1 MAYLKTVTTLLK
13 IIIALIIFP
22 GSNSCY
28 IHYAVVNSEPFQRF
42 SLPPGNQCWD
52 YCKVLEDCQT
62 LIISLD
68 QLSEC
73 SLHEERLSEL
83 DHHTDV
89 ESLAIILDK
98 RCLFQRT
105 TRDSAQETMKLSQET
120 GLVIQSADTGRCVE
134 VNITGYGGLNR
145 KGPMGYPI
153 PIGLELSM

>member
-73 SLHEERLSEL
+73 LLHEERLSEL

-120 GLVIQSADTGRCVE
+120 GLVIQNADTGRCVE
-134 VNITGYGGLNR
+134 VNITGYGVV
-145 KGPMGYPI
+145 KSWP
-153 PIGLELSM
+153 